1 MLLELDVLPLLVL
14 EEDDV
19 PVPPYEGVVFD
30 DVGVVVLVGVVFEVV
45 LPPLVVE
52 VLDGLVFELV
62 VGLVFDPLVVL
73 DPDVLD
79 EDV

>member
-1 MLLELDVLPLLVL
+1 
-14 EEDDV
+14 
-19 PVPPYEGVVFD
+19 
-30 DVGVVVLVGVVFEVV
+30 VLVGVVFEVV

-52 VLDGLVFELV
+52 VLDELVFELV